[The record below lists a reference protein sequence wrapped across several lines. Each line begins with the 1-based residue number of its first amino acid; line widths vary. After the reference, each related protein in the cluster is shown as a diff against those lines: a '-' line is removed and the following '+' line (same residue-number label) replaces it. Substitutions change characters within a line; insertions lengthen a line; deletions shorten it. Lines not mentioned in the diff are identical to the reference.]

1 MMELVHS
8 EHGDKDN
15 QLKLLNFRMVELS
28 PKSKVVIS
36 KIQFLLDSMT
46 GLFDS
51 KLKGDI
57 EKTRILLYFH
67 SIL

>member
-15 QLKLLNFRMVELS
+15 QLKLLNFRLVELS

-36 KIQFLLDSMT
+36 KI
-46 GLFDS
+46 
-51 KLKGDI
+51 
-57 EKTRILLYFH
+57 
-67 SIL
+67 